1 MTTSEQSIGLD
12 DRIVS
17 SVRECWD
24 AHQMPL
30 LLSRLG
36 SQDNSEIAG
45 RTKEQAGSLRA
56 YLHQRLA
63 DRVRVI
69 QHSDKPQLVGAVPA
83 DFAAGTTSE
92 VDALLERTHNQRKES
107 TQRFQPAFWAAFRK
121 PLDEDK
127 RRYVSVQKPVHFR
140 DLHSE
145 DELPDGFIEVERKH
159 VIGPDAEPTEV
170 QRQIRHWL
178 ADKDLES
185 TSFLVKSEAGAT
197 HQMRLMSR
205 GIRPRLIVLSL
216 PKVSGGCVYFRK
228 KPEIASRLHAFKP
241 R

>member
-1 MTTSEQSIGLD
+1 MTASEQSIGLD

-36 SQDNSEIAG
+36 SQDNSGIAG

-140 DLHSE
+140 DLHLRVSR
-145 DELPDGFIEVERKH
+145 LR
-159 VIGPDAEPTEV
+159 
-170 QRQIRHWL
+170 
-178 ADKDLES
+178 LEASLS
-185 TSFLVKSEAGAT
+185 TSSSKRCRSSHGCLWT
-197 HQMRLMSR
+197 HPNVTRCHMRRIFMK
-205 GIRPRLIVLSL
+205 RLPS
-216 PKVSGGCVYFRK
+216 S
-228 KPEIASRLHAFKP
+228 
-241 R
+241 